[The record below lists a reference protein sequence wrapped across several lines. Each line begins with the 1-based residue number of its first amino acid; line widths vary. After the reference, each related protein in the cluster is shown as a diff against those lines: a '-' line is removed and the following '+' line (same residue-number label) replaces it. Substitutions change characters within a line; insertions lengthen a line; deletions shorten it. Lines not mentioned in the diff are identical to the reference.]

1 MSTSARMLRLLSL
14 LQTHRYW
21 PGGELAERL
30 EVSPRTLRRD
40 IDRLREL
47 GYDVDASR
55 GVAGGYQLRA
65 GTALPPLLL
74 EDDEAVAIGVALHT
88 AASGAVAGMEE
99 TSVQALA
106 KLIALLPPRL
116 RRRVEALRTQ
126 TDSVPWGAGPQVD
139 AATLAVLAQ
148 ACRDD
153 DVVRFDYA
161 GRAPADR
168 PATPVPRRVEPHR
181 LVSLGRR
188 WYLVGYD
195 RDRQDWRSFRVDRVR
210 NPAVTGQRFRPR
222 PLPAED
228 APAFVRA
235 GIESMPHRYDVR
247 VRFAT
252 DPATVAARFGRWA
265 VVEPLEDG
273 CRMRMPADTLDWPLF
288 ALVALDCEFVVEG
301 PPELAAAVTATVG
314 RFQRSA
320 AQLPNDAS

>member
-1 MSTSARMLRLLSL
+1 MLRLLSL

-55 GVAGGYQLRA
+55 GVAGGYQLRGGA
-65 GTALPPLLL
+65 ALPPLLL

-88 AASGAVAGMEE
+88 AASGAVAGLEE
-99 TSVQALA
+99 TAVEALA
-106 KLIALLPPRL
+106 KVIALMPPRL
-116 RRRVEALRTQ
+116 RRRMEALRSQ
-126 TDSVPWGAGPQVD
+126 TDGVPWGGGPAVD
-139 AATLAVLAQ
+139 ADTLAVLAQ

-153 DVVRFDYA
+153 DLVTFDYA
-161 GRAPADR
+161 GRESAVSA
-168 PATPVPRRVEPHR
+168 RRVEPHR

-188 WYLVGYD
+188 WYLVAYD

-210 NPAVTGQRFRPR
+210 EPVATGQRFRPR

-235 GIESMPHRYDVR
+235 GIRAMPQRYDVR

-252 DPATVAARFGRWA
+252 DPATVTERFGQWA
-265 VVEPLEDG
+265 TVEPVEGG
-273 CRMRMPADTLDWPLF
+273 CLMWMPADTLDWPLF
-288 ALVALDCEFVVEG
+288 TLATLDSDFVVEG
-301 PPELAAAVTATVG
+301 PPELAAAVEAAAG
-314 RFQRSA
+314 RFRRAVAQSPNA
-320 AQLPNDAS
+320 AS